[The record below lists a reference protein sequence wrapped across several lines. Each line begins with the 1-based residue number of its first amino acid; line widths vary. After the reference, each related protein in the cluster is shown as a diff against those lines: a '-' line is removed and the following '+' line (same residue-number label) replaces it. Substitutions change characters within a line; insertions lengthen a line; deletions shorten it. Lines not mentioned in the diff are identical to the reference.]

1 LPHADFVHLRVHSAY
16 SLAEGAI
23 KVKKLIDLCK
33 KNGMPA
39 VALADTNN
47 LFGAMEFAGAAIEAG
62 VQPVMAS
69 QVSVR
74 RPETLGGQAGRADQ
88 LVLIAQNETGWRN
101 LMKIV
106 SKVHIDSVNAP
117 EPEIPFGALS
127 GRSEGI
133 ICLTGGIA
141 GPIGQLLLAGQKA
154 QAAEMLEK
162 LKGLFPGRIYM
173 EIQRHGME
181 AEERLEPQFLSLAYA
196 HDVPLVATNECFFTD
211 AAMHEAHDVL
221 LCIAEGAV
229 LPQAGRRKV
238 TKEHYFKSAAEMRA
252 LFADLPEA
260 ADNTLVIAKRC
271 CYLLKPINP
280 IMPAFPTENG
290 RSEEEEMRAQAHE
303 GLTQR
308 LEKLVFKPSMTADEK
323 AAAEKTYRDRL
334 DFELGV
340 IAKMKFPGY
349 FLIVSDFIKW
359 AKANNI
365 PVGPGRGSGAGSV
378 VAWSLFITDIDPF
391 PFNLL
396 FERFLNPERVSLPDF
411 DIDFCQTRRGEVI
424 RYVQRKYGNDRVA
437 QIVTFGKLQAR
448 AVLRDVGRVLE
459 MPYGQVD
466 RICKMVPNAPSDPLT
481 IHDLLSGKPEKDG
494 SLRPPDPAI
503 VKVYEEDEAVR
514 RLMDIGMQL
523 EGLYRHAS
531 THAAGV
537 VIAVR
542 PLDEMAPLYRD
553 PGSDMPVTQYN
564 MKYVEGA
571 GLVKFDFL
579 GLKTLTVI
587 QQATDMMAERGI
599 HVDLSTLPL
608 DDKKT
613 YDMLAKGEAIGVFQ
627 FESQGMRDYLR
638 KMKASCF
645 EDLIALG
652 ALYRPGPIANIP
664 TYINRK
670 FGVEK
675 PDYLHPM
682 LQPVLQETYGIMVY
696 QEQVMQI
703 GQVLAG
709 YSLGG
714 ADLLRRAMGKK
725 KPEEMAAQRV
735 RFVEGAKAKNV
746 DEAKATHIFDL
757 MEKFANYG
765 FNKSHATAYAL
776 VSYQTAW
783 LKANYPADYMA
794 ALMTL
799 DSGNTDKL
807 GVFRQEVLHM
817 GIRLVPPDINRS
829 LSGFS
834 VAEGKDGRHEILYAL
849 AAVKGV
855 GQMATDGIV
864 AERKKNGKF
873 KDIADFARRTDPRLV
888 NRRTL
893 EHLVFAGAFD
903 SICPSRA
910 KMLASV
916 DAILKVAHATATEAE
931 SGQVS
936 LFGGGASAAVPLP
949 PVPQVVEW
957 TAQEK
962 LSHEMEAIGFY
973 LSAHPLD
980 EVSRALGRLGAVP
993 SAQLRSHLR
1002 RSESSRLSMAGVV
1015 VGSRVRTS
1023 QKGSKYAFVQLS
1035 DTSGIYEV
1043 TVFSEVLAARREL
1056 LETGKTV
1063 FMQVDSQVQEEGIRL
1078 TVSSMEPLADA
1089 VARTAVGLCISLGDE
1104 RPVAGIREAVAAL
1117 QKGRGKL
1124 RLVVP
1129 VGEGREAE
1137 LDIPGGYAFTPAMKA
1152 AVSVLPGVAEVEEL

>member
-16 SLAEGAI
+16 SLSEGAI
-23 KVKKLIDLCK
+23 KVKKLVDLCK
-33 KNGMPA
+33 KNTMPA
-39 VALADTNN
+39 VAVADTNN
-47 LFGAMEFAGAAIEAG
+47 LFGALEFSTAAADAGL
-62 VQPVMAS
+62 QPILAS
-69 QVSVR
+69 QVNVR
-74 RPETLGGQAGRADQ
+74 RPENLGGHTGRPDQ
-88 LVLIAQNETGWRN
+88 LVLIAQNETGWKN
-101 LMKIV
+101 LIKIV
-106 SKVHIDSVNAP
+106 SKVHIDSVDTV
-117 EPEIPFGALS
+117 EPEIPFSVLEGLS
-127 GRSEGI
+127 GGI
-133 ICLTGGIA
+133 ICLTGGVA
-141 GPIGQLLLAGQKA
+141 GPIGQLLLSGQKT
-154 QAAEMLEK
+154 QAVEMLEK
-162 LKGLFPGRIYM
+162 LKSLFPGRLYM
-173 EIQRHGME
+173 EIQRHGLEME
-181 AEERLEPQFLSLAYA
+181 DRVEPQFIDLAYA
-196 HDVPLVATNECFFTD
+196 HDIPLVATNECFFATPG
-211 AAMHEAHDVL
+211 MYEAHDVL
-221 LCIAEGAV
+221 LCIAQGTT
-229 LPQAGRRKV
+229 LPQPGRRRV
-238 TKEHYFKSAAEMRA
+238 TREHCFKSSAEMRE

-260 ADNTLVIAKRC
+260 VDNTLVIARRC
-271 CYLLKPINP
+271 SWLLKPIGP
-280 IMPAFPTENG
+280 IMPAFPTEPG
-290 RSEEEEMRAQAHE
+290 RTEDEEMRVHARE
-303 GLTQR
+303 GLKKR
-308 LEKLVFKPSMTADEK
+308 LEKQVFKPGMSAEEK
-323 AAAEKTYRDRL
+323 ASLEKQYTDRL
-334 DFELGV
+334 EYELDV
-340 IAKMKFPGY
+340 ISNMKFPGY

-359 AKANNI
+359 AKAHDI
-365 PVGPGRGSGAGSV
+365 PVGPGRGSGAGSM
-378 VAWSLFITDIDPF
+378 VAWSLFITDLNPI

-411 DIDFCQTRRGEVI
+411 DVDFCQTRREEVI
-424 RYVQRKYGNDRVA
+424 RYVQERYGRDRVA
-437 QIVTFGKLQAR
+437 QIITFGKLQAR

-466 RICKMVPNAPSDPLT
+466 RICKMVPNNPSDPLT
-481 IHDLLSGKPEKDG
+481 IENLLFGKEEKDG
-494 SLRPPDPAI
+494 SKRPPDPA
-503 VKVYEEDEAVR
+503 VVQVYESDEAVH

-537 VIAVR
+537 VIAVK

-564 MKYVEGA
+564 MKFVESA

-587 QQATDMMAERGI
+587 KQAVDTLAARGI
-599 HVDLSTLPL
+599 NVDLDTLPL

-613 YDMLAKGEAIGVFQ
+613 YDMLANGDAIGVFQ

-670 FGVEK
+670 FGLEK

-682 LQPVLQETYGIMVY
+682 LEDVLKETYGIMVY

-735 RFVEGAKAKNV
+735 RFTEGAKANNV
-746 DEAKATHIFDL
+746 DEAQASHIFDL

-765 FNKSHATAYAL
+765 FNKSHAAAYAL
-776 VSYQTAW
+776 VAYQTAW
-783 LKANYPADYMA
+783 LKANYPVDYMA

-807 GVFRQEVLHM
+807 GVFRQEVGRM
-817 GIRLVPPDINRS
+817 GLRLVPPDINRS
-829 LSGFS
+829 ISSFG
-834 VAEGKDGRHEILYAL
+834 VDKGKDGVLEILYAL

-855 GQMATDGIV
+855 GGSATDGIV
-864 AERKKNGKF
+864 AEREGKGTF
-873 KDIADFARRTDPRLV
+873 KDVADFARRLDPRQA

-903 SICPSRA
+903 SLNSSRA
-910 KMLASV
+910 NMLAHV
-916 DAILKVAHATATEAE
+916 DGILKVAQATVAEAE
-931 SGQVS
+931 SGQNS
-936 LFGGGASAAVPLP
+936 LFGGASAVVPMP
-949 PVPQVVEW
+949 PVAKVPEW
-957 TAQEK
+957 TTQEK
-962 LSHEMEAIGFY
+962 LGREFEAIGFY

-980 EVSRALGRLGAVP
+980 EFSKVLGRLGAV
-993 SAQLRSHLR
+993 SSTHLASHLR
-1002 RSESSRLSMAGVV
+1002 RSDSSRVPMAGVV

-1035 DTSGIYEV
+1035 DAAGVYEV
-1043 TVFSEVLAARREL
+1043 TVFSEVLAARRDL
-1056 LETGKTV
+1056 LEAGQAV

-1078 TVSSMEPLADA
+1078 TVSSMEPLEDA
-1089 VARTAVGLCISLGDE
+1089 VARTAVGLNIALMDSRALPELRDI
-1104 RPVAGIREAVAAL
+1104 VAGLPA
-1117 QKGRGKL
+1117 GRGRL
-1124 RLVVP
+1124 RMLVP
-1129 VGEGREAE
+1129 VGGGREAE
-1137 LDIPGGYAFTPAMKA
+1137 LDLPGKYAFPTAAKA
-1152 AVSVLPGVAEVEEL
+1152 AISILEGVATITEM